1 LSEAV
6 EIVPQSPL
14 LGLRGKASA
23 AIERLAR
30 RPVLLLL
37 SPVGIF
43 LLAFFLM
50 PFLALLRVS
59 LAENPGGSGYGEG
72 TLFYKPGTWTFANY
86 VRFFSDPYFVNM
98 AVFTVEFGVIVCI
111 ATTIVAYAFAYQIYR
126 ASAWLKSV
134 LLMIVILPKFT
145 NVLVLMYGLLV
156 VFGTHGLLNR
166 ALLGVGII
174 SQPLP
179 MLFNL
184 FGVVLGEVILVMP
197 YCVLVM
203 VATLHAI
210 DDSLVDAA
218 QGLGASRARAFIEVT
233 LPLSLPG
240 VWVSVLLSFM
250 WGAGA
255 FAAPYL
261 LGTAELYP
269 LAVEVDRQ
277 VNWRLNWAMGAT
289 IAFVLM
295 SIVAAL
301 VIVLTYVQGKERDT

>member
-1 LSEAV
+1 MSEVVEKAPGSSALGIRARASNILVRLS
-6 EIVPQSPL
+6 
-14 LGLRGKASA
+14 
-23 AIERLAR
+23 R
-30 RPVLLLL
+30 RPALLLL
-37 SPVGIF
+37 SPIGIF
-43 LLAFFLM
+43 LLAFFLL

-59 LAENPGGSGYGEG
+59 FAENPGGSGYGEG
-72 TLFYKPGTWTFANY
+72 TPFYKPGTWTFDNY
-86 VRFFSDPYFVNM
+86 IRFFGDPFFVKM
-98 AVFTVEFGVIVCI
+98 AVFTVEFGIIVCT
-111 ATTIVAYAFAYQIYR
+111 ATTVIAYAFAYQIYR
-126 ASAWLKSV
+126 SSPWLKSL
-134 LLMIVILPKFT
+134 LLMIVVLPKFT

-166 ALLGVGII
+166 TLMGLGII
-174 SQPLP
+174 ATPLP

-210 DDSLVDAA
+210 DNSLVDAA
-218 QGLGASRARAFIEVT
+218 QGLGANRARAFMEVT

-295 SIVAAL
+295 AIIASL
-301 VIVLTYVQGKERDT
+301 VLLLSYVQKKELHT

>member
-1 LSEAV
+1 MFEAAEV
-6 EIVPQSPL
+6 ASQSPL
-14 LGLRGKASA
+14 LTLRGRA
-23 AIERLAR
+23 ATVLEHLSR
-30 RPVLLLL
+30 RPALLLL

-59 LAENPGGSGYGEG
+59 VAENPGGSGYGEG
-72 TLFYKPGTWTFANY
+72 TPFYKPGTWTFANY
-86 VRFFSDPYFVNM
+86 IRFFSDPYFVNM
-98 AVFTVEFGVIVCI
+98 AVFTVEFGIIVCI

-166 ALLGVGII
+166 ALLGLGVI

-210 DDSLVDAA
+210 DHSLVDAA

-277 VNWRLNWAMGAT
+277 VNWRLNWAMGAA

-295 SIVAAL
+295 GIIAAL
-301 VIVLTYVQGKERDT
+301 VVLLSYAQRKEPRT

>member
-1 LSEAV
+1 MLEAAQ
-6 EIVPQSPL
+6 IATRPRQL
-14 LGLRGKASA
+14 A
-23 AIERLAR
+23 LAR
-30 RPVLLLL
+30 KAGAVLENLSRRPAVLLL
-37 SPVGIF
+37 SPIGAF
-43 LLAFFLM
+43 LLAFFLL
-50 PFLALLRVS
+50 PFLALIRVS

-72 TLFYKPGTWTFANY
+72 TPFYKPGTWTFANY

-98 AVFTVEFGVIVCI
+98 AVFTIEFGIIVCI
-111 ATTIVAYAFAYQIYR
+111 ATTLVAYAFAYQIYR
-126 ASAWLKSV
+126 ASPWLKSL
-134 LLMIVILPKFT
+134 LLMIVVLPKFT

-166 ALLGVGII
+166 ALLGLGVI

-197 YCVLVM
+197 YCVLVL

-210 DDSLVDAA
+210 DASLVDAA

-277 VNWRLNWAMGAT
+277 VNWRLNWAMGAA

-301 VIVLTYVQGKERDT
+301 VLLLTYVQRTERAT